1 MDLSERKKRI
11 LKAVVSENIRTAEP
25 VSSLELQKEY
35 LQNVSSATIRNELA
49 ALEEMGFLIQPHTS
63 SGRIPT
69 VEGYKKYISELM
81 TEQKLSRLESEKIR
95 ETINNRISNI
105 TEMVE
110 NTAKVIADASNY
122 ASIVSMG
129 ITDQAAVE
137 SFRLIKIDKTRALV
151 LVVTDIGT
159 MKEVVLAPDID
170 ESEILS
176 AEKYMSSRLV
186 GMTLGDIQSVKNSMP
201 KELERYR
208 ILFESIIEVITEKS
222 SEDKSKMVVAG
233 KEKLL
238 DYPEYQDIKTFKN
251 TLEVL
256 NDKDKLSSIISSGDE
271 LEISVKINP
280 EEKAGSGF
288 SVVTAKYKIN
298 GKVAGTASVVGP
310 VRMDYAK
317 AISILKNVT
326 GRIEENMNKE

>member
-1 MDLSERKKRI
+1 M
-11 LKAVVSENIRTAEP
+11 
-25 VSSLELQKEY
+25 
-35 LQNVSSATIRNELA
+35 
-49 ALEEMGFLIQPHTS
+49 
-63 SGRIPT
+63 
-69 VEGYKKYISELM
+69 
-81 TEQKLSRLESEKIR
+81 
-95 ETINNRISNI
+95 
-105 TEMVE
+105 
-110 NTAKVIADASNY
+110 
-122 ASIVSMG
+122 
-129 ITDQAAVE
+129 
-137 SFRLIKIDKTRALV
+137 
-151 LVVTDIGT
+151 
-159 MKEVVLAPDID
+159 
-170 ESEILS
+170 
-176 AEKYMSSRLV
+176 
-186 GMTLGDIQSVKNSMP
+186 
-201 KELERYR
+201 
-208 ILFESIIEVITEKS
+208 ITEKS